1 MFPGPEAGS
10 IRILWRRAERIALFG
25 FVLLLLIPEF
35 PASLSAGKP
44 EEPGTAAPPHNTPAA
59 TVSNSPYP
67 TLHQVAQRQRGRRR
81 RYGQS
86 RPEPKRIREI
96 QQALIKV
103 GYLKGSPTGRWNTA
117 TRNAMKRF
125 QKDNGFRVT
134 GLPESKTLMKL
145 GLGPH
150 PLPPELDPTAK
161 DDPAETPPPEKT
173 SSPTSTR
180 SDTASGSEN

>member
-1 MFPGPEAGS
+1 MFQGREAGS
-10 IRILWRRAERIALFG
+10 IRFLWRRVERIALSG
-25 FVLLLLIPEF
+25 FALLLLIPEF

-67 TLHQVAQRQRGRRR
+67 TLHQVAQRRRGRRR

-96 QQALIKV
+96 QKALIKV

-125 QKDNGFRVT
+125 QKDKGFRVT

-161 DDPAETPPPEKT
+161 DDPSETPPPEKP
-173 SSPTSTR
+173 SSPTSTG
-180 SDTASGSEN
+180 SDTSSGSEN

>member
-1 MFPGPEAGS
+1 MFPGREAGS
-10 IRILWRRAERIALFG
+10 IRILWKRAGRIALFG
-25 FVLLLLIPEF
+25 LALLLLIPDF
-35 PASLSAGKP
+35 PASLSAEKP
-44 EEPGTAAPPHNTPAA
+44 EEAATAAPPRNTPAA
-59 TVSNSPYP
+59 TVSDSPYP
-67 TLHQVAQRQRGRRR
+67 TLHQMAQRRRGRRR

-96 QQALIKV
+96 QKALIKV
-103 GYLKGSPTGRWNTA
+103 GYLKGSPTGRWSTA

-161 DDPAETPPPEKT
+161 DDPSETPPPEKPSSSSSTESDT
-173 SSPTSTR
+173 SSS
-180 SDTASGSEN
+180 SEN